1 MRVEPTQLERKIF
14 MNNNFNLMKI
24 NEVGKFSTLDYIQND
39 NVFEVMDLRLAL
51 EENPRPI
58 SEVINVVIYIKDVE
72 FSLVKAKNSDGEE
85 YEAIRT
91 VVLATKVEN
100 DESIL
105 FATNSKIFAEKMAS
119 ILNII
124 GCPRNLPEDRKF
136 KFKVTQLELANAKR
150 SYSIVPVR

>member
-1 MRVEPTQLERKIF
+1 

-24 NEVGKFSTLDYIQND
+24 DEVGKFSTLDYIQND
-39 NVFEVMDLRLAL
+39 DELEVMEMRLAL
-51 EENPRPI
+51 EENPHPI
-58 SEVINVVIYIKDVE
+58 SDVINVVIYINDVE
-72 FSLVKAKNSDGEE
+72 FSVVNAKNADGEE
-85 YEAIRT
+85 YKAIRT
-91 VVLATKVEN
+91 VVLATKAEN
-100 DESIL
+100 GESIL

-124 GCPRNLPEDRKF
+124 GCPRNLPEDHKF

>member
-1 MRVEPTQLERKIF
+1 

-39 NVFEVMDLRLAL
+39 DVFEVMDLRLAL

-72 FSLVKAKNSDGEE
+72 FSLVKAKNADGEE

-91 VVLATKVEN
+91 VVLASKVEN

-124 GCPRNLPEDRKF
+124 GCPRNLPDDRKF
-136 KFKVTQLELANAKR
+136 KFKVMQLELANAKR

>member
-1 MRVEPTQLERKIF
+1 

>member
-1 MRVEPTQLERKIF
+1 

-24 NEVGKFSTLDYIQND
+24 DEVGKFSTLDYIQND
-39 NVFEVMDLRLAL
+39 DIYEVMNLRLAL
-51 EENPRPI
+51 EENPHPI

-72 FSLVKAKNSDGEE
+72 FSLVKAKNADGEE

-91 VVLATKVEN
+91 VVLASKVEN

-124 GCPRNLPEDRKF
+124 GCPRNLPEDHKF
-136 KFKVTQLELANAKR
+136 KFKVTQLELTNAKR
-150 SYSIVPVR
+150 SYTIVPVR